1 MNAPLNRLPD
11 SWVDSLLARMLA
23 IYGAKFKS
31 AWADVPAND
40 MREMWAVT
48 LGRFDGEQI
57 KWALESL
64 IASHPWPPTLPEFVA
79 LCRQA
84 PRPEPKKLPAP
95 TIDEQTKAKRAEE
108 MAIGAFAMRPPGK
121 WWARRILDSPS
132 SYPAYSVAMAN
143 QALEVPV
150 E

>member
-1 MNAPLNRLPD
+1 MAEVYGTRWTSAYGDNPD
-11 SWVDSLLARMLA
+11 AGAGPTWAKGLAGVEPRQLA
-23 IYGAKFKS
+23 AGLS
-31 AWADVPAND
+31 A
-40 MREMWAVT
+40 
-48 LGRFDGEQI
+48 
-57 KWALESL
+57 S
-64 IASHPWPPTLPEFVA
+64 IASADPWPPTLPEFVA

-108 MAIGAFAMRPPGK
+108 MATGAFAMRPPGK

-132 SYPAYSVAMAN
+132 SYPAYSVAMAK
-143 QALEVPV
+143 QALDVPA